1 MEAFVMRLAQFHG
14 NDEDMES
21 IASMVANKPSRS
33 WVDVDIDRTTVE
45 LAEMA
50 QKFMRAESFSHVKG
64 RSNKRHSMAVTVGI
78 GGRPATV
85 HDEFDVN
92 SLERPEV
99 DDLASKLK
107 ETLKTT
113 GEERRNVIL
122 AALAEISALYLDPA
136 EAEEPAHLTTAK
148 QAVS

>member
-50 QKFMRAESFSHVKG
+50 QKFMRSRVLLPRQGTFQQASFHG
-64 RSNKRHSMAVTVGI
+64 RY
-78 GGRPATV
+78 GGHWRPAGHGPRRV
-85 HDEFDVN
+85 RREF
-92 SLERPEV
+92 PGA
-99 DDLASKLK
+99 ASKW
-107 ETLKTT
+107 TT
-113 GEERRNVIL
+113 WRP
-122 AALAEISALYLDPA
+122 S
-136 EAEEPAHLTTAK
+136 
-148 QAVS
+148 